1 MTFFYLD
8 PYILLIFNFHVKMVC
23 WLSLN
28 MLKTMIVQ
36 PPRVRTITPSGS
48 RTRVSGAGGRR
59 SNKERQRLQL
69 LASVARA
76 PLCEDRR
83 VRYILNKEI

>member
-8 PYILLIFNFHVKMVC
+8 PYILLIFNLSCWNGLLAQSEHVKQ
-23 WLSLN
+23 WLLN
-28 MLKTMIVQ
+28 
-36 PPRVRTITPSGS
+36 PPPGPHHHTE
-48 RTRVSGAGGRR
+48 RVSNPGGGR

-76 PLCEDRR
+76 PLCEVRR